1 VFVCRTEAS
10 GGFGLSPNDEHNM
23 SFHQNIQIKTLVRG
37 AMAMLAAILLL
48 VGGAG
53 LFGISQSNDA
63 LKETYSNQLAS
74 SQALSEAMLG
84 TTRLRLALDRGVMR
98 GTENDDLKKH
108 VERSNVFVEASN
120 KGWKDYMALPQ
131 NDEER
136 GLAKALADKRQD
148 YFEKGVTPL
157 QQAMQAGNHDEALRL
172 ARDVMPDLQRAM
184 VTAHEK
190 LAQFQVD
197 TGKANFDGAQSR
209 FETIRMMSIALI
221 VLGIGIAIVA
231 TVTLHRAIVRPVEE
245 ALEVFECMTR
255 GDLTSRISSM
265 SKNEIGRM
273 MQALARM
280 QDSLSGIVAEVRGG
294 TDSMASA
301 TQQIAAGNT
310 DLSQRTEEQAASLE
324 ETAASMEEL
333 TTVVRQNADN
343 ARQAGALAGE
353 ASQIAM
359 KGGDVVG
366 RVVDT
371 MNEINGASRKVVE
384 IIGVIE
390 GIAFQTNILALNAAV
405 EAARAGEQGRGFA
418 VVAGEVRSLA
428 QRSANAAKE
437 IEALISESG
446 QRVESGTK
454 LVAEA
459 GDTMGEIVQAVRRV
473 TDIMNEISAAS
484 QEQTGG
490 IEQVNQAVA
499 QMDQVTQ
506 QNAALVEEAAAAAG
520 ALEEQAQRLKGVVSV
535 FTLASD
541 GAATRGSVIAPRP
554 EPTLAAVPKTAL
566 KPLAAPALPAT
577 SRRAERVPALPATRR
592 PPVERKP
599 RESQLLRPSPSRPAT
614 VATAAATADDNWA
627 AF

>member
-1 VFVCRTEAS
+1 
-10 GGFGLSPNDEHNM
+10 M
-23 SFHQNIQIKTLVRG
+23 SFHQNIQIKTLLRG

-53 LFGISQSNDA
+53 LLGISQSNDA

-74 SQALSEAMLG
+74 SQALSESMLG
-84 TTRLRLALDRGVMR
+84 STRLRLALDRGVMR
-98 GTENDDLKKH
+98 GAENEDLKKY
-108 VERSNVFVEASN
+108 VERSNVFVESSN

-131 NDEER
+131 NDEE
-136 GLAKALADKRQD
+136 KALATALAAKRQEF
-148 YFEKGVTPL
+148 FEKGAMPL
-157 QQAMQAGNHDEALRL
+157 QQAMLAGNHDEALRV

-184 VTAHEK
+184 ATASEK
-190 LAQFQVD
+190 LEKFQLD
-197 TGKANFDGAQSR
+197 TGKANFEGAQSR
-209 FETIRMMSIALI
+209 FETIRMMSIVLI
-221 VLGIGIAIVA
+221 ALGIVIAVAA
-231 TVTLHRAIVRPVEE
+231 TVMLHRAIVRPVEE
-245 ALEVFECMTR
+245 ALDVFERMTR

-273 MQALARM
+273 MQALAKM

-294 TDSMASA
+294 TDSIASA

-324 ETAASMEEL
+324 QTAASMEEL

-446 QRVESGTK
+446 QRVESGTR

-459 GDTMGEIVQAVRRV
+459 GQTMGEIVQSVRRV

-535 FTLASD
+535 FTLAAD
-541 GAATRGSVIAPRP
+541 GAAARGGMVAPRP
-554 EPTLAAVPKTAL
+554 EPSLATAPKAEHEPTVL
-566 KPLAAPALPAT
+566 PAPAVA
-577 SRRAERVPALPATRR
+577 RRAVDRTERAPAVPATRR
-592 PPVERKP
+592 PPVVRKP
-599 RESQLLRPSPSRPAT
+599 RDSQLLRPSLSQP
-614 VATAAATADDNWA
+614 ATAAAGDDNWA